1 MNIKN
6 RAVVFDAQSMR
17 FEEWN
22 GHLRVAETNLTKAN
36 VCEYWGWE
44 IANNAKYGFQKDK
57 KYRFL
62 RSPDALKKAVKSF
75 AERPIL
81 YLHKAADADKLDNAK
96 VIGTTGSDPSFD
108 FPYIKDAI
116 TIWDGDYIEAIKN
129 NTQAELSASYAFTPV
144 VESGVF
150 EGEAYDAIMTD
161 IHVDHI
167 ALVEQGRAGPDVRVA
182 DSKIIHEG
190 KVMVKFNKTGSAVFD
205 AVAEIVGDGRAN
217 DSKANILTNIS
228 DVVKKANR
236 SQKEGLAKAVVGL
249 CQGYGLIRANDED
262 TAGRLEETV
271 KKAMDE
277 DTDCKAKDSGDPVDT
292 LEADD
297 GDGDDKKTSTAC
309 DADWERK
316 EDESIEA
323 YAKRLKEGIDDLSD
337 ANKGDK
343 NKSPEQKELDK
354 RDKKIEKE
362 ASAVNSNIE
371 KNAEKV
377 KRDEDRA
384 NDAVAKALDR
394 YKQQARETREAEKII
409 RPLVGELST
418 VFDSASGYYEAAIQ
432 LVTGT
437 NPPKGTPVASLKFM
451 VENLTA
457 QKQQQ
462 SRASDSR
469 TPSISEKERFGA
481 TRLGSF

>member
-44 IANNAKYGFQKDK
+44 IANNEQYGFQKDK

-150 EGEAYDAIMTD
+150 EGEPYDAIMTD

-249 CQGYGLIRANDED
+249 CQGHGLIRANDED
-262 TAGRLEETV
+262 TSGRLEEAV

-277 DTDCKAKDSGDPVDT
+277 DTDCKAKDSDDPVDT

-297 GDGDDKKTSTAC
+297 EDTDEEDEKDSEQLEQNVQRLEKENRDDK
-309 DADWERK
+309 D
-316 EDESIEA
+316 
-323 YAKRLKEGIDDLSD
+323 
-337 ANKGDK
+337 
-343 NKSPEQKELDK
+343 KSPRQKELDK
-354 RDKKIEKE
+354 EDKKIEAGAKE
-362 ASAVNSNIE
+362 AAEGIKSE
-371 KNAEKV
+371 AEKV
-377 KRDEDRA
+377 KRDEERA
-384 NDAVAKALDR
+384 NDAAAKAIDR
-394 YKQQARETREAEKII
+394 YKQDVKQAREAEKII
-409 RPLVGELST
+409 RPLVGELSI
-418 VFDSASGYYEAAIQ
+418 VSDSAAEYYETAIKM
-432 LVTGT
+432 VTGT

-451 VENLTA
+451 VENFK
-457 QKQQQ
+457 QQQQQQQ
-462 SRASDSR
+462 SRASDSK
-469 TPSISEKERFGA
+469 TTSISEKERFGA

>member
-44 IANNAKYGFQKDK
+44 IANNEQYGFQKDK

-277 DTDCKAKDSGDPVDT
+277 DADCKAKDSDDPVDT
-292 LEADD
+292 LEASD
-297 GDGDDKKTSTAC
+297 GDIDEEDEKDSEQLERNVQRLEKENRDDK
-309 DADWERK
+309 D
-316 EDESIEA
+316 
-323 YAKRLKEGIDDLSD
+323 
-337 ANKGDK
+337 
-343 NKSPEQKELDK
+343 KSPRQTELDK
-354 RDKKIEKE
+354 EDKKIEAGAKE
-362 ASAVNSNIE
+362 AAEGIKSE
-371 KNAEKV
+371 AEKV

-384 NDAVAKALDR
+384 NDAVAKAIDR

-481 TRLGSF
+481 TRLRSI